1 MNFFYFISFF
11 LILFL
16 NFERLHYENFSTL
29 GSFSCK
35 FSLDVSESG
44 AIVAK
49 SGKCDSI
56 LLPLHLRDAN

>member
-1 MNFFYFISFF
+1 M
-11 LILFL
+11 